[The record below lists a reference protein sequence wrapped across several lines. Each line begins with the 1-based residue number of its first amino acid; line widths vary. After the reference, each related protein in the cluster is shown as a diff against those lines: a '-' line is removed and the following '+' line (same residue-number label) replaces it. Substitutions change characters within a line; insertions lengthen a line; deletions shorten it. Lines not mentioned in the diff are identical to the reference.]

1 MKEQVREIT
10 GKDGQKY
17 TMKSIN
23 AANAEQF
30 LDFMYQVSDD
40 THFMT
45 RYGDEVGHGEK
56 EIKEEEKRLQSL
68 YDDSRQTMTSIFDN
82 EKIVGNIAVR
92 CIGKGRKTK
101 HRCEIGLGV
110 RKEYHGAGLGTI
122 LMEHAIDFAK
132 NAGYT
137 CMELEV
143 LEDNTKALGLY
154 KKMGF
159 VESGKLPC
167 GFKLDDGT
175 SIGEI
180 SMYKLL

>member
-1 MKEQVREIT
+1 MQE
-10 GKDGQKY
+10 
-17 TMKSIN
+17 
-23 AANAEQF
+23 
-30 LDFMYQVSDD
+30 
-40 THFMT
+40 
-45 RYGDEVGHGEK
+45 DE

-132 NAGYT
+132 NASPEPKSNIVFFSVKSLHT
-137 CMELEV
+137 
-143 LEDNTKALGLY
+143 
-154 KKMGF
+154 
-159 VESGKLPC
+159 
-167 GFKLDDGT
+167 
-175 SIGEI
+175 
-180 SMYKLL
+180 

>member
-1 MKEQVREIT
+1 MKEQDREIT

-45 RYGDEVGHGEK
+45 RYGDEVGKSEND
-56 EIKEEEKRLQSL
+56 IKEEGNRLQNL
-68 YDDSRQTMTSIFDN
+68 YDDSRQTMTSIFEG
-82 EKIVGNIAVR
+82 EKIIGNIAVR
-92 CIGKGRKTK
+92 CVGKGRKTK

-122 LMEHAIDFAK
+122 LMEHAIVFAK

-159 VESGKLPC
+159 VESGRLP
-167 GFKLDDGT
+167 GAFQLDDGT
-175 SIGEI
+175 EIGEI
-180 SMYKLL
+180 SMYKIL